1 MVGGGFTL
9 SLASSNATAIYR
21 CRLAGSL
28 MYGNNIISGAFS
40 PPETLSACTFFLL
53 AASPVVG
60 IWFTALGVS
69 SMAFN
74 LNGFNNPPIG
84 GDSSLN
90 SSLVGKVKG

>member
-1 MVGGGFTL
+1 VLFPL
-9 SLASSNATAIYR
+9 QKRYPLAPSF
-21 CRLAGSL
+21 C
-28 MYGNNIISGAFS
+28 
-40 PPETLSACTFFLL
+40 L

-60 IWFTALGVS
+60 IWFTALGVN

>member
-1 MVGGGFTL
+1 LPLPIGRL
-9 SLASSNATAIYR
+9 SDVRKQHHLW
-21 CRLAGSL
+21 C
-28 MYGNNIISGAFS
+28 FS

-60 IWFTALGVS
+60 IWFTALGVN